1 MLNAENVPAGSY
13 STIKKRMHIL
23 FQNKTSLKEEKVA
36 VAEDDLL
43 PLALNSVLLHYI
55 LQKLDL
61 EQTEL
66 TK

>member
-1 MLNAENVPAGSY
+1 
-13 STIKKRMHIL
+13 MHIL
-23 FQNKTSLKEEKVA
+23 FQKKTSLKEEKVA

-43 PLALNSVLLHYI
+43 PLALNSVLLYYI

>member
-1 MLNAENVPAGSY
+1 
-13 STIKKRMHIL
+13 MHIL
-23 FQNKTSLKEEKVA
+23 FQKKTSLKEEKVA
-36 VAEDDLL
+36 VAEEGSTGTVPDLL
-43 PLALNSVLLHYI
+43 PLALNSVLPHYI

>member
-1 MLNAENVPAGSY
+1 
-13 STIKKRMHIL
+13 MHIL
-23 FQNKTSLKEEKVA
+23 FQKKTSLKEEKVA
-36 VAEDDLL
+36 VAEKGSTGTVPDLL
-43 PLALNSVLLHYI
+43 PLALNSVLPHYI

>member
-1 MLNAENVPAGSY
+1 
-13 STIKKRMHIL
+13 MHIL
-23 FQNKTSLKEEKVA
+23 FQKKTSLKEEKVA

-66 TK
+66 TKW

>member
-1 MLNAENVPAGSY
+1 
-13 STIKKRMHIL
+13 MHIS
-23 FQNKTSLKEEKVA
+23 FQKKTSLKEEKVA
-36 VAEDDLL
+36 VAQEGSAGTVPDLL
-43 PLALNSVLLHYI
+43 PLALNTVLPHYI

>member
-1 MLNAENVPAGSY
+1 
-13 STIKKRMHIL
+13 MHIL
-23 FQNKTSLKEEKVA
+23 SQKKTSLKEDKVV
-36 VAEDDLL
+36 VAEDHLL

>member
-1 MLNAENVPAGSY
+1 
-13 STIKKRMHIL
+13 MHIL
-23 FQNKTSLKEEKVA
+23 FQKKTSLKEEKVV

-43 PLALNSVLLHYI
+43 PLALNNVLLHYI